1 MADCHKAGVSGWG
14 IGSMQK
20 WQARMRQGCVVGGEG
35 AWRNGRLSKG
45 RGEWFGEREHREMAG
60 SHEAGVS
67 GWGRGSMDK

>member
-1 MADCHKAGVSGWG
+1 M
-14 IGSMQK
+14 
-20 WQARMRQGCVVGGEG
+20 VGGEG

-45 RGEWFGEREHREMAG
+45 RGEWFGEREHGEMAG